1 MMRDAPVLL
10 LAPATSHSADSSEQ
24 IGSVTPC
31 GQRVLLVDDEEDL
44 RETLADLLTHVGYRV
59 TTADSGVSAV
69 AAARTHGFDL
79 LLTDLRMPDMNGA
92 EAITAIKQIDPAIRV
107 IVVTGYSSEEVAADC
122 HRRGADEIVP
132 KPFDIEELLRIM
144 ARVVRS
150 RGP

>member
-1 MMRDAPVLL
+1 MRAAPIML
-10 LAPATSHSADSSEQ
+10 LAAATSHSEDSSERTD
-24 IGSVTPC
+24 SVTAC

-44 RETLADLLTHVGYRV
+44 RETLADLLAHVGYRV

-79 LLTDLRMPDMNGA
+79 LLTDLRMPGMDGA
-92 EAITAIKQIDPAIRV
+92 ETITAIKAIDPAIRV

-122 HRRGADEIVP
+122 RRRGADEIVP
-132 KPFDIEELLRIM
+132 KPFDIEELLRVM
-144 ARVVRS
+144 ERVVRS